1 MEICHNHDASIAYCN
16 DEYGDCPLCR
26 ANDTIAEF
34 KDVIAELKK
43 DVERLESEIL
53 CLRKLIYPRS

>member
-1 MEICHNHDASIAYCN
+1 MEICHNHDASIAYCE

-26 ANDTIAEF
+26 ANDAIAEF

-43 DVERLESEIL
+43 DVERLESEI
-53 CLRKLIYPRS
+53 YA

>member
-26 ANDTIAEF
+26 ANDAIAEF

-43 DVERLESEIL
+43 DVEKLKAFAAVERLESEI
-53 CLRKLIYPRS
+53 YA